1 MFTGI
6 IEEAGKV
13 ASFHSGKLVI
23 TAGDILRKLDT
34 GSSIAVNGVCLT
46 VTGMTPSS
54 FSVDVMPETS
64 GRSNIELLDAG
75 DKVNLE
81 SPLPLGGPVGG
92 HLVQG
97 HIDATGRV
105 AAVKWDGKAMIMKFE
120 APPEVMRY
128 IVEKGFISVDGASL
142 TVTAR
147 DTGSFQV
154 SIVEYTRQHTTLGE
168 KRVGDLVNLEADII
182 GKYVE
187 QFSRAPGTGV
197 TTEFLQE
204 HGFLVS

>member
-64 GRSNIELLDAG
+64 GRSNIELLAAG